1 MADPAPRPG
10 GAVRPGML
18 DDPARSGKVGH
29 RLQWPR
35 PCAKMPWEG
44 QGGPF
49 PLQPRRTKVHLNSV
63 ELAWW
68 QMGSRKTVNSRQ
80 GARTRSAIA
89 RMVDMDAGA
98 AVLWALRMADG
109 GWRNGQPRVGRVAG
123 VMASAYRPWSV
134 AS

>member
-1 MADPAPRPG
+1 MTNPAPRPG

-18 DDPARSGKVGH
+18 DYPAGSGKVGH
-29 RLQWPR
+29 GLQWPR

-49 PLQPRRTKVHLNSV
+49 PLQPRRTKGHLNSV

-68 QMGSRKTVNSRQ
+68 QMRSRETVNSRQ
-80 GARTRSAIA
+80 GARTRPGIA

-98 AVLWALRMADG
+98 SVGIADG
-109 GWRNGQPRVGRVAG
+109 GWRMAQRPAAGR
-123 VMASAYRPWSV
+123 
-134 AS
+134 